1 MVSHDQMSVNFVWFL
16 LVTKYIASISILSR
30 KIYFLANYHQ
40 FVPSFKF
47 VQCSNFFGKLECC
60 VLHVHVAS
68 VYMELVTCHKFPVIT
83 ERNLPVAIVL

>member
-30 KIYFLANYHQ
+30 KIYFLANYHW
-40 FVPSFKF
+40 FVPSFKSV
-47 VQCSNFFGKLECC
+47 VQCSNFIGKLEYC
-60 VLHVHVAS
+60 VLHVAS
-68 VYMELVTCHKFPVIT
+68 VYMELVTYHKFPVIT